1 MSGQLL
7 FLEDLY
13 RNLCFETFPCVISL
27 KAFFDDYIVCCVR
40 QCTEGI
46 TQGYFIWSPM
56 RLVVNDSSE
65 LVVLTYI
72 LIVKYYII
80 CYCISLYEFY
90 IIPLKLMKDAASP

>member
-1 MSGQLL
+1 MCG
-7 FLEDLY
+7 
-13 RNLCFETFPCVISL
+13 
-27 KAFFDDYIVCCVR
+27 VR
-40 QCTEGI
+40 QCTEEI
-46 TQGYFIWSPM
+46 TQGYSIWSPM